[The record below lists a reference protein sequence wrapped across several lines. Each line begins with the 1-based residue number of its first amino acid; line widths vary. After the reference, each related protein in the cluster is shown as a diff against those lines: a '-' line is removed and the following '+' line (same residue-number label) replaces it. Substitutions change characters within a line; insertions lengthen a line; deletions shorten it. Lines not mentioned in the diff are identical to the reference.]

1 MTNSE
6 KIKELINSLDIT
18 KLQTVLESTIKSKN
32 FDFDTKV
39 EWNDSKASIYVEENS
54 EGMNYKL
61 NVIEFQLN

>member
-39 EWNDSKASIYVEENS
+39 EWNDNKASIYVEENS